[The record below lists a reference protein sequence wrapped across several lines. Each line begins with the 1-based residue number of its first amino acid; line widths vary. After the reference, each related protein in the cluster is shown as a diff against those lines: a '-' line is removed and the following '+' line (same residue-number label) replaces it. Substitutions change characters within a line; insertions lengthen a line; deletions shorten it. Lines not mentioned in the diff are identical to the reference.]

1 MTSIVLEL
9 VTSELLLAHH
19 ITLHYHSA
27 VATMTAALAICW
39 LIIHLYLYMTRVHN
53 INYNL
58 LTLAVAMIIRIT
70 EEDFIGLTEST

>member
-1 MTSIVLEL
+1 
-9 VTSELLLAHH
+9 
-19 ITLHYHSA
+19 
-27 VATMTAALAICW
+27 MTAALAICW